1 MNCFDNVMNMQCIN
15 VYSNCIAFFLIL
27 SFLLSFLISSVGVY
41 V

>member
-15 VYSNCIAFFLIL
+15 VYSNCIAFLIL
-27 SFLLSFLISSVGVY
+27 SFLLSFLIGSVGVY